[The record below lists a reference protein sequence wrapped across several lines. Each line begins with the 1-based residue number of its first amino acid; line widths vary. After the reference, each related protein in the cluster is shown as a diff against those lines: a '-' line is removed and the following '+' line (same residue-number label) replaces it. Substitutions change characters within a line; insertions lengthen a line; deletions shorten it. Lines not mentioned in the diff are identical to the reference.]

1 MAKELLD
8 QLSAEMKTHADVMTS
23 LTDAIGKPDCSA
35 DDLAKF
41 DEAQAKFQ
49 EAQVKHKEAEA
60 NYIGAQAREDRV
72 RAAKLAAEYQVKF
85 DDDTLRSP
93 SYTRK
98 IAKVS
103 ERQRKD
109 PAAFNRA
116 GNMAFA
122 AWTLGGN
129 PADIPAELVEAC
141 KELGVNPAATR
152 FEPGQFISR
161 EMADATIMRA
171 LSANGGRAHYEGA
184 GFDAAYP
191 STYADSRDDT
201 TLGLTNQAPTFL
213 AQIANNMV
221 TYGGIMK
228 APISV
233 ETVQDFE
240 DITETYVS
248 DQNTGR
254 QIGEAQTIGTNIN
267 PTDGNIVW
275 KAFDYTSD
283 DIIVTERQLERSRAG
298 LPSWIGDALGER
310 LGRRLS
316 IEFTN
321 GLGATN
327 PHGIVKAAIAGGK
340 NYATVATTPAIGY
353 DDVHA
358 GIIWT
363 IDEAFRDGP
372 GVGWM
377 MSETIMI
384 YLQTI
389 KDLEGRP
396 LLNWGWEG
404 QGKRLTLE
412 GYPVYINRQMITTHA
427 QGQNPILFGDFSK
440 YKVYFRKSAVPTLIR
455 DDTTGR
461 RQQKVYFTSLITCDA
476 RLRDYGNCPIAYMTV
491 S

>member
-8 QLSAEMKTHADVMTS
+8 QLSAEMKSHADVMTS
-23 LTDAIGKPDCSA
+23 LADAVAKPDASP

-49 EAQVKHKEAEA
+49 EVQAKHKEADA
-60 NYIGAQAREDRV
+60 KYTDAAAREDRV
-72 RAAKLAAEYQVKF
+72 KAAKLAAEYQTKF
-85 DDDTLRSP
+85 DDDTFRSP

-98 IAKVS
+98 MAKVS
-103 ERQRKD
+103 EQHRRD

-116 GNMAFA
+116 ANMAFS
-122 AWTLGGN
+122 AWTLGGD
-129 PADIPAELVEAC
+129 PSTIPAEFVAAC
-141 KELGVNPAATR
+141 KDVGINPAATR
-152 FEPGQFISR
+152 FEASQLVSR
-161 EMADATIMRA
+161 DVCDEIIARA
-171 LSANGGRAHYEGA
+171 LAAHGGRASYQGS
-184 GFDAAYP
+184 GFGAAYP
-191 STYADSRDDT
+191 TTYADSRDDT

-213 AQIANNMV
+213 ATIANNMV
-221 TYGGIMK
+221 TYGGILK

-240 DITETYVS
+240 DIIETFVS

-254 QIGEAQTIGTNIN
+254 QIGEGQPIGTNIN
-267 PTDGNIVW
+267 PTDGAIVW

-298 LPSWIGDALGER
+298 LPGWIGEALGER
-310 LGRRLS
+310 LGRRIS
-316 IEFTN
+316 IELTD

-340 NYATVATTPAIGY
+340 SYTTTATTPAIGF
-353 DDVHA
+353 DDIHSGMTYA
-358 GIIWT
+358 
-363 IDEAFRDGP
+363 IDEAYRTGP

-377 MSETIMI
+377 MSEAIMR

-396 LLNWGWEG
+396 MFEWGWEG
-404 QGKRLTLE
+404 MGGRRTLE

-427 QGQNPILFGDFSK
+427 QAQNPILFGDFSK

-461 RQQKVYFTSLITCDA
+461 RELKTYFTSLITMDA
-476 RLRDYGNCPIAYMTV
+476 RLRDYGNCPVAYMIV
-491 S
+491 A